1 MQKRLK
7 FTPDMIHAALEK
19 GWTASQTARHYG
31 THPTSVSTAAA
42 RFGISLPM
50 SKFSPTNVSERHIAL
65 ASDER
70 TKVFSASPGAIA
82 RALSKLEQVKHL
94 K

>member
-19 GWTASQTARHYG
+19 GWTVSQTARHYG
-31 THPTSVSTAAA
+31 AHPSSVSHAAV
-42 RFGISLPM
+42 RFGIPLPK

-70 TKVFSASPGAIA
+70 IKVFSASPAAIA
-82 RALSKLEQVKHL
+82 RALNKLEPTK
-94 K
+94 

>member
-7 FTPDMIHAALEK
+7 FTPDMIHAALDK
-19 GWTASQTARHYG
+19 GWNVSQTARHYG
-31 THPTSVSTAAA
+31 THPSSISAAAA
-42 RFGISLPM
+42 RFGIPLPK

-70 TKVFSASPGAIA
+70 IKVFSASPDAIA
-82 RALSKLEQVKHL
+82 RALSKLETTK
-94 K
+94 